1 MATAARTLPKK
12 AKLDAALVEGFQR
25 HYLIQGFDEASAPA
39 PFHRVMW
46 EEACNESFKH
56 CAWAAPRHH
65 AKSSAITLTLTIAA
79 ICFRFRDHILILS
92 DSEGQA
98 VAQLKEIRN
107 EFEENEE
114 LQQDFAFR
122 GFLKETDTEIILEF
136 NDGYVVRILARG
148 SEQRLRGM
156 KWKGKRPNLVL
167 CDDLEFDEIVLNPDR
182 LKKFT
187 DWFYKAVLHV
197 GAKNC
202 LFRIVGTILA
212 DNSMLSRLMKD
223 KSWVT
228 HLWSAHRAFDD
239 FTEIL
244 WPEKWP
250 EADLRAERELA
261 ITAGKD
267 DAYSQEMLNRPL
279 ADGKQLF
286 LEEDMIDIP
295 FQHYRD
301 WETSPGRRP
310 VVFYASMDFA
320 VSEEKSADFTCI
332 TVATVDADRNLD
344 IIEVRKERWD
354 TKTTVDQMFEIQEEY
369 DPDTW
374 LVEKGAIQKSIGPFL
389 NEEMA
394 KRNSFLNLHLMTP
407 SKSKVFRSKSIQAR
421 HKARR
426 VRYDH
431 SADWWPAV
439 KQEMTH
445 FPRAPHDDFVDT
457 MSQFGLALD
466 EIITP
471 PTEDEMEQEEYAAE
485 VAAGDR
491 QGRNPV
497 TGY

>member
-1 MATAARTLPKK
+1 MTVKPKSG
-12 AKLDAALVEGFQR
+12 KLDVALVEGFQR
-25 HYLIQGFDEASAPA
+25 HYLMAGFDQAARTA
-39 PFHRVMW
+39 DFHRVMW

-65 AKSSAITLTLTIAA
+65 AKSSSITFTFATAA

-98 VAQLKEIRN
+98 VAQLKEIKN
-107 EFEENEE
+107 EFEENDE
-114 LQQDFAFR
+114 LRQDFGFR
-122 GFLKETDTEIILEF
+122 AFLKETDTEIILEF
-136 NDGYVVRILARG
+136 ADGYQVRILARG

-202 LFRIVGTILA
+202 LFRVVGTILA
-212 DNSMLSRLMKD
+212 DNSLLSRLMTD
-223 KSWVT
+223 KSWVS
-228 HLWSAHRAFDD
+228 HLWSAHRSFDD
-239 FTEIL
+239 FSEIL

-250 EADLRAERELA
+250 EADLRAERQLA

-279 ADGKQLF
+279 AEGRQIF

-295 FQHYRD
+295 FSNYRD
-301 WETSPGRRP
+301 WETNPGARP
-310 VVFYASMDFA
+310 VVFYVSVDLA
-320 VSEEKSADFTCI
+320 VSEEKSADFTCFTTGAI
-332 TVATVDADRNLD
+332 DNDRFLD
-344 IIEVRKERWD
+344 IVDVLKERQDSRD
-354 TKTTVDQMFEIQEEY
+354 TVNAFFNIQEEFE
-369 DPDTW
+369 PEGFI
-374 LVEKGAIQKSIGPFL
+374 VEKGAIQKSILPFL

-394 KRNSFLNLHLMTP
+394 KRNVYLNLIFVTP

-431 SADWWPAV
+431 SADWWAAC

-457 MSQFGLALD
+457 MSQFGMALD

-471 PTEDEMEQEEYAAE
+471 PTEEEVEQEEWQREKAQD
-485 VAAGDR
+485 DR
-491 QGRNPV
+491 RGRNPI

>member
-1 MATAARTLPKK
+1 VIQPRKAPATR
-12 AKLDAALVEGFQR
+12 KLDAALVEGFQR
-25 HYLIQGFDEASAPA
+25 HYLMAGFDDPAATA
-39 PFHRVMW
+39 PFHRTMW
-46 EEACNESFKH
+46 AEACDEANKH

-65 AKSSAITLTLTIAA
+65 AKSSAITLTFAMAA
-79 ICFRFRDHILILS
+79 ICFRFRDHVLILS
-92 DSEGQA
+92 DSEGQS
-98 VAQLKEIRN
+98 VAQLKEIKN
-107 EFEENEE
+107 EFEENDE
-114 LQQDFAFR
+114 LRQDFGFR
-122 GFLKETDTEIILEF
+122 TFLKETDTEIILEF
-136 NDGYVVRILARG
+136 ADGYQVRILARG

-167 CDDLEFDEIVLNPDR
+167 GDDLEFDEIVLNPDR
-182 LKKFT
+182 LAKFV

-212 DNSMLSRLMKD
+212 DNSLLARLMKD

-228 HLWSAHRAFDD
+228 HLWSAHKAFDD
-239 FTEIL
+239 FSEIL

-286 LEEDMIDIP
+286 LEDDMIDIP
-295 FQHYRD
+295 FAHYRD
-301 WETSPGRRP
+301 WETNPGKRP

-320 VSEEKSADFTCI
+320 VSEAKTADFTVI
-332 TVATVDADRNLD
+332 TVGAVDADRNLD
-344 IIEVRKERWD
+344 IVEVRKDRWGPKE
-354 TKTTVDQMFEIQEEY
+354 TIDQMFEVAEEY
-369 DPDTW
+369 DIELW
-374 LVEKGAIQKSIGPFL
+374 LVEKGTIQKSIGPFL

-394 KRNSFLNLHLMTP
+394 TRNTFLSLHLMTP

-431 SADWWPAV
+431 SADWWPWV

-466 EIITP
+466 EVITP
-471 PTEDEMEQEEYAAE
+471 PTEDEIEAE
-485 VAAGDR
+485 DWMREKAQSDG
-491 QGRNPV
+491 QGRNKV

>member
-1 MATAARTLPKK
+1 M
-12 AKLDAALVEGFQR
+12 
-25 HYLIQGFDEASAPA
+25 
-39 PFHRVMW
+39 
-46 EEACNESFKH
+46 
-56 CAWAAPRHH
+56 
-65 AKSSAITLTLTIAA
+65 
-79 ICFRFRDHILILS
+79 
-92 DSEGQA
+92 
-98 VAQLKEIRN
+98 
-107 EFEENEE
+107 
-114 LQQDFAFR
+114 
-122 GFLKETDTEIILEF
+122 
-136 NDGYVVRILARG
+136 
-148 SEQRLRGM
+148 
-156 KWKGKRPNLVL
+156 VL

-197 GAKNC
+197 GSKDC
-202 LFRIVGTILA
+202 LFRMVGTILA
-212 DNSMLSRLMKD
+212 DNSLLSRLMKD
-223 KSWVT
+223 RSWVT
-228 HLWSAHRAFDD
+228 HLWPAHKAFDD

-244 WPEKWP
+244 WPERWP

-286 LEEDMIDIP
+286 LEDDMIDIP
-295 FQHYRD
+295 FAHYRD
-301 WETSPGRRP
+301 WETNPGTRP
-310 VVFYASMDFA
+310 VVFYVSMDFA

-332 TVATVDADRNLD
+332 TVGAVDADRNLD
-344 IIEVRKERWD
+344 IVEVRKERWD
-354 TKTTVDQMFEIQEEY
+354 TLTTVEQMFEIQEEY
-369 DPDTW
+369 EPALW

-394 KRNSFLNLHLMTP
+394 KRNSFMDLHLMTP

-466 EIITP
+466 EVITP
-471 PTEDEMEQEEYAAE
+471 PTEEEVEEEEWARE
-485 VAAGDR
+485 RTESDR
-491 QGRNPV
+491 QGRNRV